1 LKSKYHE
8 ERSAA
13 TYTYDTDLTR
23 LLAAEHVARL
33 ASDARPTVRR
43 RRVLR
48 RRIGIVLISAGWRLA
63 CEQPLRAGHSTL

>member
-1 LKSKYHE
+1 M
-8 ERSAA
+8 
-13 TYTYDTDLTR
+13 YDTDLSR

-33 ASDARPTVRR
+33 ASDAKPVPRR

-63 CEQPLRAGHSTL
+63 CEQPLRPGHSTL